1 MPYCIPYRRLTAS
14 IGLPLLMA
22 LAGCGGRGDT
32 PEIARVTGTVT
43 RNGKPVPNLMVNF
56 MPEAGRPSWG
66 QTDTTGHYEMVYD
79 ENYKGVKLGR
89 SKVYVLSSQ
98 ASIDGGASKKSRAEA
113 AAGSGISAE
122 DMRAILE
129 KYGREDTTP
138 LAFDIKKDPEV
149 IDLKLE

>member
-1 MPYCIPYRRLTAS
+1 MRHWITPRRLTAS
-14 IGLPLLMA
+14 IGLPLWMA
-22 LAGCGGRGDT
+22 LVGCGGRGDT

-66 QTDTTGHYEMVYD
+66 QTDADGHYEMVYD

-89 SKVYVLSSQ
+89 NKVYVLSSQ
-98 ASIDGGASKKSRAEA
+98 ATIDGGASKKSRAAA

-122 DMRAILE
+122 DMKAILD

-138 LAFDIKKDPEV
+138 IVAEVKKGPEV
-149 IDLKLE
+149 IDLKLD